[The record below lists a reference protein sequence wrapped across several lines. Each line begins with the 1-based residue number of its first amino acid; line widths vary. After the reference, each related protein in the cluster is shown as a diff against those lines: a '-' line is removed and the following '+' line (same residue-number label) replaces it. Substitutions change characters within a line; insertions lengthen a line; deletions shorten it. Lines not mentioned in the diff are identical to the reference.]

1 GRRPGALMSEQVTP
15 GSERGGLRRPVLLL
29 FVFLAGSGSMATEI
43 CASRLLAPYFGD
55 STMVWANI
63 IGLILA
69 SLSLGYWLGGRLAD
83 RRPSASLL
91 GAIVLAAALCVA
103 VVPFVAHPLLER
115 GAAGI
120 GQLAAG
126 TVVGSFFAALILFAP
141 PVVALGMV
149 APFAIKLSSERESA
163 RTAGD
168 TAGTIFALSTA
179 GSLLGTFVP
188 ALVSIPLF
196 GTQRTLL
203 GTSALLAATSALALG
218 HRGLLPVACIGALL
232 ALPPGAI
239 RPGADVLYEG
249 ESAYQFI
256 RVVQSGNERVLEL
269 NEGVVAHSV
278 YDPASVLTGGY
289 WDLFLTPPALLDRP
303 VKRVAILGNAGGT
316 VARAYRRFY
325 PQARIDGVEIDAK
338 VSSVGERFFGL
349 RPGPRLHLY
358 NQDARPFLLGHD
370 YRYDIICV
378 DAYRQPYVPFYLATR
393 EFYRLARSRLRPG
406 GIIALNVASLP
417 RDHALVEQ
425 TAGTLAGVFGH
436 VYRWQ
441 ALSFNALVIGLDRP
455 LSSGS
460 LALARRSAPARLR
473 PLVSLFERQAEPVAP
488 APDPWTD
495 DRADVEWVVDR
506 MIVNAA
512 REGASLDEERT
523 LPTAP

>member
-1 GRRPGALMSEQVTP
+1 MAEQILP
-15 GSERGGLRRPVLLL
+15 ESERGVLRRPVLLL

-69 SLSLGYWLGGRLAD
+69 SLSLGYWLGGKLAD
-83 RRPSASLL
+83 RHPSPYLL

-103 VVPFVAHPLLER
+103 VVPFAAHPLLER
-115 GAAGI
+115 GANGI
-120 GQLAAG
+120 GQLAVGA
-126 TVVGSFFAALILFAP
+126 VVGSFFAALILFAP

-149 APFAIKLSSERESA
+149 APFAIRLSAERA
-163 RTAGD
+163 DAGTAGD
-168 TAGTIFALSTA
+168 TAGTVFALSTA

-188 ALVSIPLF
+188 ALLSIPLV

-203 GTSALLAATSALALG
+203 GTSVLLAATSALVLG
-218 HRGLLPVACIGALL
+218 RRGLVPVACIAALV

-239 RPGADVLYEG
+239 RPGADVLYQG
-249 ESAYQFI
+249 ESAYQYI
-256 RVVQSGNERVLEL
+256 RVLQDGNERVLEL

-289 WDLFLTPPALLDRP
+289 WDLFLVPPSLLDHP
-303 VKRVAILGNAGGT
+303 VRRVAILGNAGGT

-325 PQARIDGVEIDAK
+325 PQARIDGVEIDPK
-338 VSSVGERFFGL
+338 VSSVGERYFGL
-349 RPGPRLHLY
+349 VPGPLMHLY
-358 NQDARPFLLGHD
+358 NEDARPFLLGHR

-393 EFYRLARSRLRPG
+393 EFYQLVKSRLRPG
-406 GIIALNVASLP
+406 GIVALNVASLP

-425 TAGTLAGVFGH
+425 TAGTLATVFSR

-441 ALSFNALVIGLDRP
+441 ALRFNALVIGLDRP
-455 LSSGS
+455 LTPVT
-460 LALARRSAPARLR
+460 LARARRAAPARLR
-473 PLVSLFERQAEPVAP
+473 PLVRLLERQAEPTAP
-488 APDPWTD
+488 AHEPWTD
-495 DRADVEWVVDR
+495 DRAPVEWVVDR

-512 REGASLDEERT
+512 REDVSLDERT

>member
-1 GRRPGALMSEQVTP
+1 MVERVLP
-15 GSERGGLRRPVLLL
+15 GSELSVLRRPVLLL

-69 SLSLGYWLGGRLAD
+69 SLSLGYWLGGKLAD
-83 RRPSASLL
+83 RRPSPSLL

-115 GAAGI
+115 GASGI
-120 GQLAAG
+120 GQLAVGA
-126 TVVGSFFAALILFAP
+126 VVGSFFAALVLFAP

-149 APFAIKLSSERESA
+149 APFAIRLSLERA
-163 RTAGD
+163 GTAGD
-168 TAGTIFALSTA
+168 TAGTVFALSTA

-188 ALVSIPLF
+188 ALLSIPLV

-218 HRGLLPVACIGALL
+218 RRGLVPVVCVGALL

-256 RVVQSGNERVLEL
+256 RVVQDGNERVLEL

-289 WDLFLTPPALLDRP
+289 WDLFLVPPLLLDHP
-303 VKRVAILGNAGGT
+303 VRRVAILGNAGGT

-325 PQARIDGVEIDAK
+325 PQARIDGVEIDPK
-338 VSSVGERFFGL
+338 VSSIGERFFGL
-349 RPGPRLHLY
+349 EPGPLMHLY
-358 NQDARPFLLGHD
+358 NEDARPFLLGHD

-393 EFYRLARSRLRPG
+393 EFYQLARSRLRPG
-406 GIIALNVASLP
+406 GIVALNVASLP

-425 TAGTLAGVFGH
+425 TAGTLATVFAH
-436 VYRWQ
+436 VERWQ
-441 ALSFNALVIGLDRP
+441 ALRFNALVIGSDRP
-455 LSSGS
+455 LTRAS
-460 LALARRSAPARLR
+460 LARARRSAPARLR
-473 PLVSLFERQAEPVAP
+473 PLVPLLARQAEPAAP
-488 APDPWTD
+488 AHDPWTD
-495 DRADVEWVVDR
+495 DRAPVEWVVDR

-512 REGASLDEERT
+512 REDVSLEERT

>member
-1 GRRPGALMSEQVTP
+1 MAEQGLPEGEHGA
-15 GSERGGLRRPVLLL
+15 LRRPVLLL

-69 SLSLGYWLGGRLAD
+69 SLSLGYWFGGRVAD
-83 RRPSASLL
+83 RWPSPSLL
-91 GAIVLAAALCVA
+91 GAIVLAAALFVA
-103 VVPFVAHPLLER
+103 IVPFVAHPLLER
-115 GAAGI
+115 GASGI
-120 GQLAAG
+120 EQLAVGA
-126 TVVGSFFAALILFAP
+126 VVGSFFAALVLFAP

-149 APFAIKLSSERESA
+149 APFAIRLSSERASA

-168 TAGTIFALSTA
+168 TAGTVFALSTA

-188 ALVSIPLF
+188 ALLTIPLL

-203 GTSALLAATSALALG
+203 ATAALLAATSALALG
-218 HRGLLPVACIGALL
+218 RRGLVPVACVVALL

-256 RVVQSGNERVLEL
+256 RVVQDGNERVLEL

-289 WDLFLTPPALLDRP
+289 WDLFLVPPSLLDHP
-303 VKRVAILGNAGGT
+303 VRRVAILGNAGGT
-316 VARAYRRFY
+316 VARAYRHFY
-325 PQARIDGVEIDAK
+325 PQARVDGVEIDPK
-338 VSSVGERFFGL
+338 VSSIGERFFGL
-349 RPGPRLHLY
+349 APGPSMHLY
-358 NQDARPFLLGHD
+358 NEDARPFLLGHN

-393 EFYRLARSRLRPG
+393 EFYELVRSRLRPG
-406 GIIALNVASLP
+406 GIVALNVASLP

-425 TAGTLAGVFGH
+425 TAGTLATVFGR

-441 ALSFNALVIGLDRP
+441 ALRFNALVIGLDRP
-455 LSSGS
+455 LTAG
-460 LALARRSAPARLR
+460 ALSRARRSAPARLR
-473 PLVSLFERQAEPVAP
+473 PLLRLLARQAERVSPTR
-488 APDPWTD
+488 DPWTD
-495 DRADVEWVVDR
+495 DRAPVEWVMDR
-506 MIVNAA
+506 MIVNAT
-512 REGASLDEERT
+512 REGASLEQERT

>member
-1 GRRPGALMSEQVTP
+1 MVEQVLTGSEPGAL
-15 GSERGGLRRPVLLL
+15 RRRTLLL

-69 SLSLGYWLGGRLAD
+69 ALSLGYWLGGRLAD
-83 RRPSASLL
+83 RHPSPALL
-91 GAIVLAAALCVA
+91 GAIVLASALFVA
-103 VVPFVAHPLLER
+103 IVPFVAHPLLER
-115 GAAGI
+115 GANGI
-120 GQLAAG
+120 GQLAVGA
-126 TVVGSFFAALILFAP
+126 VVGSFFAALVLFAP

-149 APFAIKLSSERESA
+149 APFAIRLSLERDGAGS
-163 RTAGD
+163 AGD
-168 TAGTIFALSTA
+168 TAGTVFALSTA

-188 ALVSIPLF
+188 ALLSIPLI

-203 GTSALLAATSALALG
+203 GTAALLAATSTLALG
-218 HRGLLPVACIGALL
+218 RRGLVPVACVGALL
-232 ALPPGAI
+232 ALPPGVI
-239 RPGADVLYEG
+239 RPGADVIYEG

-256 RVVQSGNERVLEL
+256 QVVQNGNERVLEL

-278 YDPASVLTGGY
+278 YNPASVLTGGY
-289 WDLFLTPPALLDRP
+289 WDLFLVPPLLLDRP
-303 VKRVAILGNAGGT
+303 VRRVAILGNAGGT

-338 VSSVGERFFGL
+338 VSSIGERYFGL
-349 RPGPRLHLY
+349 RPGPLLHIY
-358 NQDARPFLLGHD
+358 NEDARPFLLTHD
-370 YRYDIICV
+370 ARYDVICV

-393 EFYRLARSRLRPG
+393 EFYQLVKSRLAPG
-406 GIIALNVASLP
+406 GVVALNVASLP
-417 RDHALVEQ
+417 RDHALVGQ
-425 TAGTLAGVFGH
+425 TAGTLATVFDH

-441 ALSFNALVIGLDRP
+441 ALRFNALVLGSDRP
-455 LSSGS
+455 LTAAS
-460 LALARRSAPARLR
+460 LAAARRAAPARLGS
-473 PLVSLFERQAEPVAP
+473 LVDLLERQAAPVAP
-488 APDPWTD
+488 AGDPWTD
-495 DRADVEWVVDR
+495 DRAPVEWVVDK

>member
-1 GRRPGALMSEQVTP
+1 MAEPVSP
-15 GSERGGLRRPVLLL
+15 GSELGVLRHPVLLL

-69 SLSLGYWLGGRLAD
+69 SLSLGYWLGGRLVD
-83 RRPSASLL
+83 RHPSPALL

-115 GAAGI
+115 GASGI
-120 GQLAAG
+120 GQLAVG

-149 APFAIKLSSERESA
+149 APFAIRLSLERA
-163 RTAGD
+163 GAGTAGD
-168 TAGTIFALSTA
+168 TAGTVFALSTA

-188 ALVSIPLF
+188 ALLSIPLV

-203 GTSALLAATSALALG
+203 GTAALLAATSALALG
-218 HRGLLPVACIGALL
+218 RRGLVPVACIVALV

-239 RPGADVLYEG
+239 RPGSDVLYEG

-256 RVVQSGNERVLEL
+256 RVVKDGNERVLEL
-269 NEGVVAHSV
+269 NEGIVAHSV

-289 WDLFLTPPALLDRP
+289 WDLFLVPPSLLEHP
-303 VKRVAILGNAGGT
+303 VRRVAILGNAGGT
-316 VARAYRRFY
+316 VARALRRFY
-325 PQARIDGVEIDAK
+325 PQARIDGVEIDPK
-338 VSSVGERFFGL
+338 VSSIGERYFGL
-349 RPGPRLHLY
+349 EPGPLMHLY
-358 NQDARPFLLGHD
+358 NEDARPFLLAHKF
-370 YRYDIICV
+370 RYDVICV

-393 EFYRLARSRLRPG
+393 EFYQLVRSRLRPG
-406 GIIALNVASLP
+406 GIVALNVASLP
-417 RDHALVEQ
+417 RDHALVKQ
-425 TAGTLAGVFGH
+425 TAGTLASVFPS

-441 ALSFNALVIGLDRP
+441 ALRFNALVIGLDRP
-455 LSSGS
+455 LTSAS
-460 LALARRSAPARLR
+460 LARAGRSAPARLR
-473 PLVSLFERQAEPVAP
+473 SLVRLLERQAEPVA
-488 APDPWTD
+488 AADDPWTD
-495 DRADVEWVVDR
+495 DRAPVEWVVDR
-506 MIVNAA
+506 MIVKAA
-512 REGASLDEERT
+512 REDVSLDERT

>member
-1 GRRPGALMSEQVTP
+1 MTEPALSESGRGA
-15 GSERGGLRRPVLLL
+15 LRRPVLLL

-83 RRPSASLL
+83 RRPSPTLL
-91 GAIVLAAALCVA
+91 GAVVLAAALCVA

-115 GAAGI
+115 GANGI
-120 GQLAAG
+120 GQLAVGA
-126 TVVGSFFAALILFAP
+126 VVGSFFAALILFAP

-149 APFAIKLSSERESA
+149 APFAIRLSLDRASEG
-163 RTAGD
+163 TAGD
-168 TAGTIFALSTA
+168 TAGTVFALSTA

-188 ALVSIPLF
+188 ALLSIPLV

-203 GTSALLAATSALALG
+203 GTSMLLAATSALVLG
-218 HRGLLPVACIGALL
+218 RRGLVPVACIAALV

-239 RPGADVLYEG
+239 RPGSGVLYEG
-249 ESAYQFI
+249 ESAYQFV
-256 RVVQSGNERVLEL
+256 RVVQDGNERVLEL

-278 YDPASVLTGGY
+278 YDPRGVLTGGY
-289 WDLFLTPPALLDRP
+289 WDLFLVPPSLLDHP
-303 VKRVAILGNAGGT
+303 VRRVAILGNAGGT

-325 PQARIDGVEIDAK
+325 PQARIDGVEIDPK
-338 VSSVGERFFGL
+338 VSSIGERFFGL
-349 RPGPRLHLY
+349 RPGPLLHLY
-358 NQDARPFLLGHD
+358 NEDARPFLLSHEF
-370 YRYDIICV
+370 RYDIICV

-393 EFYRLARSRLRPG
+393 EFYELVRSRLRTG
-406 GIIALNVASLP
+406 GIVALNVASLP

-425 TAGTLAGVFGH
+425 TAGTLATVFNR

-441 ALSFNALVIGLDRP
+441 ALRFNALVIGLDRP
-455 LSSGS
+455 LTPASITR
-460 LALARRSAPARLR
+460 ARHAAPARLR
-473 PLVSLFERQAEPVAP
+473 PLVRLLERQAEPVAP
-488 APDPWTD
+488 AHDPWTD
-495 DRADVEWVVDR
+495 DRAPVEWVVDR
-506 MIVNAA
+506 MIINAA

>member
-1 GRRPGALMSEQVTP
+1 MTVRALF
-15 GSERGGLRRPVLLL
+15 GGERGTLRRPVLLL

-69 SLSLGYWLGGRLAD
+69 SLSLGYWLGGRLVD
-83 RRPSASLL
+83 RRPSSSLL
-91 GAIVLAAALCVA
+91 GLIVLAAALFVA

-115 GAAGI
+115 GANGI
-120 GQLAAG
+120 AQLAVGA
-126 TVVGSFFAALILFAP
+126 VVGSFFAALVLFAP

-149 APFAIKLSSERESA
+149 TPFAIRLSLDQEGA
-163 RTAGD
+163 GKAGD
-168 TAGTIFALSTA
+168 TAGTVFALSTA

-188 ALVSIPLF
+188 ALVSIPLL

-218 HRGLLPVACIGALL
+218 RRGLVPLACIVALA
-232 ALPPGAI
+232 ALPPGMI
-239 RPGADVLYEG
+239 KPGTGVLYEG

-256 RVVQSGNERVLEL
+256 RVVQDGNERVLEL

-289 WDLFLTPPALLDRP
+289 WDLFLTPPSLLDHP
-303 VKRVAILGNAGGT
+303 VRRIAILGNAGGT
-316 VARAYRRFY
+316 VARAYRHFF
-325 PQARIDGVEIDAK
+325 PQARIDGVEIDPK
-338 VSSVGERFFGL
+338 VSSIGERFFGL
-349 RPGPRLHLY
+349 RPGPLLHLY
-358 NQDARPFLLGHD
+358 NEDARPFLLGHD

-393 EFYRLARSRLRPG
+393 EFYQLVRSRLRPG
-406 GIIALNVASLP
+406 GIVALNVASLP
-417 RDHALVEQ
+417 RDHALVED
-425 TAGTLAGVFGH
+425 TAGTLATVFGH

-441 ALSFNALVIGLDRP
+441 ALRFNALVLGLDRP
-455 LSSGS
+455 LGPSTLSR
-460 LALARRSAPARLR
+460 AVRVAPARLR
-473 PLVSLFERQAEPVAP
+473 PLARMLERQIVPVSASS
-488 APDPWTD
+488 DPWTD
-495 DRADVEWVVDR
+495 DRAPVEWVVDR

-512 REGASLDEERT
+512 REGDSTNQERT

>member
-1 GRRPGALMSEQVTP
+1 MVERVLP
-15 GSERGGLRRPVLLL
+15 GSELSVLRRPVLLL

-69 SLSLGYWLGGRLAD
+69 SLSLGYWLGGKLAD
-83 RRPSASLL
+83 RRPSPSLL

-115 GAAGI
+115 GASGI
-120 GQLAAG
+120 GQLAVGA
-126 TVVGSFFAALILFAP
+126 VVGSFFAALVLFAP

-149 APFAIKLSSERESA
+149 APFAIRLSLERA
-163 RTAGD
+163 GTAGD
-168 TAGTIFALSTA
+168 TAGTVFALSTA

-188 ALVSIPLF
+188 ALLSIPLV

-218 HRGLLPVACIGALL
+218 RRGLVPVVCVGALL

-256 RVVQSGNERVLEL
+256 RVVQDGNERVLEL

-289 WDLFLTPPALLDRP
+289 WDLFLVPPLLLDHP
-303 VKRVAILGNAGGT
+303 VRRVAILGNAGGT

-325 PQARIDGVEIDAK
+325 PQARIDGVEIDPK
-338 VSSVGERFFGL
+338 VSSIGERFFGL
-349 RPGPRLHLY
+349 EPGPLMHLY
-358 NQDARPFLLGHD
+358 NEDARPFLLGHD

-393 EFYRLARSRLRPG
+393 EFYQLARSRLRPG
-406 GIIALNVASLP
+406 GIVALNVASLP

-425 TAGTLAGVFGH
+425 TAGTLATVFAH
-436 VYRWQ
+436 VERWQ
-441 ALSFNALVIGLDRP
+441 ALRFNALVIGSDRP
-455 LSSGS
+455 LTRAS
-460 LALARRSAPARLR
+460 LARARRSAPARLR
-473 PLVSLFERQAEPVAP
+473 PLVRLLERQAEPAAP
-488 APDPWTD
+488 AHDPWTD
-495 DRADVEWVVDR
+495 DRAPVEWVVDR

-512 REGASLDEERT
+512 REDVSLEERT

>member
-1 GRRPGALMSEQVTP
+1 MTEQILP
-15 GSERGGLRRPVLLL
+15 GSELGVLRRPVLLL

-83 RRPSASLL
+83 RHPSPSLL
-91 GAIVLAAALCVA
+91 GAVVLAAALCVA

-115 GAAGI
+115 GASGI

-149 APFAIKLSSERESA
+149 APFAIRLSLEH
-163 RTAGD
+163 AGAD
-168 TAGTIFALSTA
+168 GAGGTAGTIFALSTA

-188 ALVSIPLF
+188 ALLSIPLV

-203 GTSALLAATSALALG
+203 GTSALLAATSALTLG
-218 HRGLLPVACIGALL
+218 RRGLVPVACVVALV

-239 RPGADVLYEG
+239 RPGEGVLYEG

-256 RVVQSGNERVLEL
+256 RVVQDGNERVLEL

-278 YDPASVLTGGY
+278 YDPSSVLTGGY
-289 WDLFLTPPALLDRP
+289 WDLFLATPSLLDHP
-303 VKRVAILGNAGGT
+303 VRRVAILGNAGGT

-338 VSSVGERFFGL
+338 VSSIGERFFGL
-349 RPGPRLHLY
+349 RPGPLLHIY
-358 NQDARPFLLGHD
+358 NEDARPFLLRHRGL
-370 YRYDIICV
+370 YDVICV
-378 DAYRQPYVPFYLATR
+378 DAYRQPYVPFYLATQ
-393 EFYRLARSRLRPG
+393 EFFQLVRSRLRPG
-406 GIIALNVASLP
+406 GVVALNVASLP
-417 RDHALVEQ
+417 RDHALVGDVS
-425 TAGTLAGVFGH
+425 GTLATVFPQ
-436 VYRWQ
+436 VLRWQ
-441 ALSFNALVIGLDRP
+441 ALGFNTLVIGL
-455 LSSGS
+455 
-460 LALARRSAPARLR
+460 RRSPARDVAVAPLAVPARLR
-473 PLVSLFERQAEPVAP
+473 PLVRLLVRQAEPVA
-488 APDPWTD
+488 AARDPWTD
-495 DRADVEWVVDR
+495 DRAPVEWVVDR
-506 MIVNAA
+506 MIVDAA
-512 REGASLDEERT
+512 REGVSLDEERT

>member
-1 GRRPGALMSEQVTP
+1 MVERVLP
-15 GSERGGLRRPVLLL
+15 GSELSVLRRPVLLL

-69 SLSLGYWLGGRLAD
+69 SLSLGYWLGGKLAD
-83 RRPSASLL
+83 RRPSPSLL

-115 GAAGI
+115 GASGI
-120 GQLAAG
+120 GQLAVGA
-126 TVVGSFFAALILFAP
+126 VVGSFFAALVLFAP

-149 APFAIKLSSERESA
+149 APFAIRLSLERA
-163 RTAGD
+163 GTAGD
-168 TAGTIFALSTA
+168 TAGTVFALSTA

-188 ALVSIPLF
+188 ALLSIPLV

-218 HRGLLPVACIGALL
+218 RRGLVPVVCVGALL

-256 RVVQSGNERVLEL
+256 RVVQDGNERVLEL

-289 WDLFLTPPALLDRP
+289 WDLFLVPPLLLDHP
-303 VKRVAILGNAGGT
+303 VRRVAILGNAGGT
-316 VARAYRRFY
+316 VARAYRRLY
-325 PQARIDGVEIDAK
+325 PQARIDGVEIDPK

-349 RPGPRLHLY
+349 EPGPLLHLY
-358 NQDARPFLLGHD
+358 NEDARPFLLAHN

-393 EFYRLARSRLRPG
+393 EFYQLVRSRLRPG
-406 GIIALNVASLP
+406 GVVALNVASLP

-425 TAGTLAGVFGH
+425 TAGTLATVFAH

-441 ALSFNALVIGLDRP
+441 ALRFNALVIGLDHP
-455 LSSGS
+455 LSSAS
-460 LALARRSAPARLR
+460 LTRARRSAPARLR
-473 PLVSLFERQAEPVAP
+473 PLVPLLERQTEQVAP
-488 APDPWTD
+488 ARDPWTD
-495 DRADVEWVVDR
+495 DRAPVEWVVDR

-512 REGASLDEERT
+512 REGVSLDEERT

>member
-1 GRRPGALMSEQVTP
+1 MSERVLQGNGPSV
-15 GSERGGLRRPVLLL
+15 LQRPILLL

-83 RRPSASLL
+83 RRPSPSLL

-103 VVPFVAHPLLER
+103 IVPFVARPLLER
-115 GAAGI
+115 GASGI
-120 GQLAAG
+120 GQLAVG
-126 TVVGSFFAALILFAP
+126 TVAGSFFAALILFAP

-149 APFAIKLSSERESA
+149 APFAIRLSVERPGTS
-163 RTAGD
+163 GGV
-168 TAGTIFALSTA
+168 AGTVFALSTA

-188 ALVSIPLF
+188 ALLSIPLI

-218 HRGLLPVACIGALL
+218 RRGLVPVACIAALL

-239 RPGADVLYEG
+239 KSGADVLYES

-256 RVVQSGNERVLEL
+256 RVVQDGNERVLEL

-289 WDLFLTPPALLDRP
+289 WDLFLVPPLLLDHP
-303 VKRVAILGNAGGT
+303 VGRVAILGNAGGT
-316 VARAYRRFY
+316 VARAYRHFY

-338 VSSVGERFFGL
+338 VTSIGERFFGL
-349 RPGPRLHLY
+349 RPGRFLRLY
-358 NQDARPFLLGHD
+358 NEDARPFLLTHHD
-370 YRYDIICV
+370 RYDIICI

-393 EFYRLARSRLRPG
+393 EFYELVRSRLRPG
-406 GIIALNVASLP
+406 GVVALNVASLP
-417 RDHALVEQ
+417 RDHTLVEQ
-425 TAGTLAGVFGH
+425 TAGTLATVFPR

-441 ALSFNALVIGLDRP
+441 ALRFNALVIGVEQP
-455 LSSGS
+455 LAPAVLSR
-460 LALARRSAPARLR
+460 ARGLAPARLR
-473 PLVSLFERQAEPVAP
+473 PLIHLLAQQAEPVAP
-488 APDPWTD
+488 ARDPWTD
-495 DRADVEWVVDR
+495 DRAPVEWVVDR

>member
-1 GRRPGALMSEQVTP
+1 MAEQVVP
-15 GSERGGLRRPVLLL
+15 GSGSSVLRRPVLLL

-83 RRPSASLL
+83 RRPSPSLL
-91 GAIVLAAALCVA
+91 GAIVLAAALFVA

-115 GAAGI
+115 GASGI
-120 GQLAAG
+120 GQLAIG
-126 TVVGSFFAALILFAP
+126 TVAGSFVAALVLFAP

-149 APFAIKLSSERESA
+149 APFAIKLSLERASTG
-163 RTAGD
+163 TAGG
-168 TAGTIFALSTA
+168 TAGTVFALSTA

-188 ALVSIPLF
+188 ALLSIPLV
-196 GTQRTLL
+196 GTQRTIL

-218 HRGLLPVACIGALL
+218 RRGLVPVACIVALV

-239 RPGADVLYEG
+239 RPAADVLYEG

-256 RVVQSGNERVLEL
+256 RVVQNGNERVLEL

-289 WDLFLTPPALLDRP
+289 WDLFLAPPSLLDHP
-303 VKRVAILGNAGGT
+303 VRRVAILGNAGGT

-325 PQARIDGVEIDAK
+325 PQARIDGIEIDAK
-338 VSSVGERFFGL
+338 VSAVGERFFGL
-349 RPGPRLHLY
+349 KPGPLLHLY
-358 NQDARPFLLGHD
+358 SEDARPFLLGHR

-393 EFYRLARSRLRPG
+393 EFYELVRSRLRPG
-406 GIIALNVASLP
+406 GIVALNIASLP

-425 TAGTLAGVFGH
+425 TAGTLATVFPR
-436 VYRWQ
+436 VYHWQ
-441 ALSFNALVIGLDRP
+441 ALRFNALVIGLERP
-455 LSSGS
+455 LASGS
-460 LALARRSAPARLR
+460 PARAHRSAPARLR
-473 PLVSLFERQAEPVAP
+473 SLVRLFERQATPVAP
-488 APDPWTD
+488 ARDPWTD
-495 DRADVEWVVDR
+495 DRAPVEWVVDR

-512 REGASLDEERT
+512 REGVSLDEERT

>member
-1 GRRPGALMSEQVTP
+1 MGEVALPRSPPGV
-15 GSERGGLRRPVLLL
+15 LRHRILLL
-29 FVFLAGSGSMATEI
+29 FVFLAGTGSMATEI

-83 RRPSASLL
+83 SRPSPSLL
-91 GAIVLAAALCVA
+91 GAIVLGAAVFVA
-103 VVPFVAHPLLER
+103 IVPFVAHPILER
-115 GAAGI
+115 GASGI
-120 GQLAAG
+120 DQLAVG
-126 TVVGSFFAALILFAP
+126 TVAGSFFAALILFAP

-149 APFAIKLSSERESA
+149 APFAIRLSEERPGTS
-163 RTAGD
+163 GGV
-168 TAGTIFALSTA
+168 AGTVFALSTA

-188 ALVSIPLF
+188 ALLSIPLI

-203 GTSALLAATSALALG
+203 GTSLLLAATSTLALG
-218 HRGLLPVACIGALL
+218 RRGLVPVACMAALL

-239 RPGADVLYEG
+239 RPGSDVLYEG

-256 RVVQSGNERVLEL
+256 RVVQDGNERVLEL

-289 WDLFLTPPALLDRP
+289 WDLFLVPPLLLDHP
-303 VKRVAILGNAGGT
+303 VRRVAILGNAGGT

-325 PQARIDGVEIDAK
+325 PRARIDGVEIDAK
-338 VSSVGERFFGL
+338 VSSIGERFFGL
-349 RPGPRLHLY
+349 KPGPRLHLY
-358 NQDARPFLLGHD
+358 NEDARPFLLTHH

-393 EFYRLARSRLRPG
+393 EFYQLAGSRLSPG
-406 GIIALNVASLP
+406 GIVALNVASLP
-417 RDHALVEQ
+417 RDHTLVER
-425 TAGTLAGVFGH
+425 TAGTLATVFPR

-441 ALSFNALVIGLDRP
+441 ALRFNALVIGAGQP
-455 LSSGS
+455 LTP
-460 LALARRSAPARLR
+460 AVFTRARERAPAPLR
-473 PLVSLFERQAEPVAP
+473 PLLPLLERQVEPVA
-488 APDPWTD
+488 AADDPWTD
-495 DRADVEWVVDR
+495 DRAPVEWVVDR

-512 REGASLDEERT
+512 REGVSLDEERA

>member
-1 GRRPGALMSEQVTP
+1 MTEQVLP
-15 GSERGGLRRPVLLL
+15 ASELGALRRPALLL

-69 SLSLGYWLGGRLAD
+69 SLSLGYWLGGKLAD
-83 RRPSASLL
+83 RRPSPSLL

-115 GAAGI
+115 GANGI
-120 GQLAAG
+120 GQLAVG

-149 APFAIKLSSERESA
+149 APFAIRLSLERA
-163 RTAGD
+163 NAGTAGD
-168 TAGTIFALSTA
+168 TAGTVFALSTA

-188 ALVSIPLF
+188 ALLSIPLV

-203 GTSALLAATSALALG
+203 GTSTLLAATSALALG
-218 HRGLLPVACIGALL
+218 RRGLVPVVCVGALL

-256 RVVQSGNERVLEL
+256 QVVQDGNEHVLEL

-289 WDLFLTPPALLDRP
+289 WDLFLVPPLLLDHP

-349 RPGPRLHLY
+349 EPGPLLHLY
-358 NQDARPFLLGHD
+358 SEDARPFLLAHD

-393 EFYRLARSRLRPG
+393 EFYELVRSRLRPG

-425 TAGTLAGVFGH
+425 TAGTLATVFAR

-441 ALSFNALVIGLDRP
+441 ALGFNALVIGLDRP
-455 LSSGS
+455 LTSAS
-460 LALARRSAPARLR
+460 LARARSSAPTRLR
-473 PLVSLFERQAEPVAP
+473 PLVGLLERQAEPVAP
-488 APDPWTD
+488 AHDPWTD
-495 DRADVEWVVDR
+495 DRAPVEWVVDR

-512 REGASLDEERT
+512 REGVSLDAERT
-523 LPTAP
+523 LPTAQ

>member
-1 GRRPGALMSEQVTP
+1 MP
-15 GSERGGLRRPVLLL
+15 ERVLQGNGPSVLRRPILLL
-29 FVFLAGSGSMATEI
+29 FVFLAGTGSMATEI

-55 STMVWANI
+55 STMIWANI

-83 RRPSASLL
+83 RRSSPFLL

-103 VVPFVAHPLLER
+103 IVPFVARPLLER
-115 GAAGI
+115 GASGI
-120 GQLAAG
+120 GQLAVG
-126 TVVGSFFAALILFAP
+126 TVAGSFFAALILFAP

-149 APFAIKLSSERESA
+149 APLAIRLAMERPGTS
-163 RTAGD
+163 GGV
-168 TAGTIFALSTA
+168 AGTVFALSTA

-188 ALVSIPLF
+188 ALLSIPLI

-218 HRGLLPVACIGALL
+218 RRGLVPVVCIVALL

-239 RPGADVLYEG
+239 RPGAGVLYEG

-256 RVVQSGNERVLEL
+256 RVVQDGNERVLEL

-289 WDLFLTPPALLDRP
+289 WDLFLVPPLLLDHPLR
-303 VKRVAILGNAGGT
+303 RVAILGNAGGT

-349 RPGPRLHLY
+349 KPGPLLHLFSE
-358 NQDARPFLLGHD
+358 DARPFLLDHRD
-370 YRYDIICV
+370 RYDIICV

-393 EFYRLARSRLRPG
+393 EFYELVRSRLRPG
-406 GIIALNVASLP
+406 GIVALNVASLP
-417 RDHALVEQ
+417 RDHTLVEQ
-425 TAGTLAGVFGH
+425 TAGTLATVFPR

-441 ALSFNALVIGLDRP
+441 ALRFNALVIGVEQP
-455 LSSGS
+455 LAPAVLSR
-460 LALARRSAPARLR
+460 ARGLAPARLR
-473 PLVSLFERQAEPVAP
+473 PLIHLLAQQAEPVAP
-488 APDPWTD
+488 ARDPWTD
-495 DRADVEWVVDR
+495 DRAPVEWVVDR
-506 MIVNAA
+506 MIINAA

>member
-1 GRRPGALMSEQVTP
+1 MVERVLP
-15 GSERGGLRRPVLLL
+15 GSELSVLRRPVLLL

-69 SLSLGYWLGGRLAD
+69 SLSLGYWLGGKLAD
-83 RRPSASLL
+83 RRPSPSLL

-115 GAAGI
+115 GASGI
-120 GQLAAG
+120 GQLAVGA
-126 TVVGSFFAALILFAP
+126 VVGSFFAALVLFAP

-149 APFAIKLSSERESA
+149 APFAIRLSLERA
-163 RTAGD
+163 GTAGD
-168 TAGTIFALSTA
+168 TAGTVFALSTA

-188 ALVSIPLF
+188 ALLSIPLV

-218 HRGLLPVACIGALL
+218 RRGLVPVVCVGALL

-256 RVVQSGNERVLEL
+256 RVVQDGNERVLEL

-289 WDLFLTPPALLDRP
+289 WDLFLVPPLLLDHP
-303 VKRVAILGNAGGT
+303 VRRVAILGNAGGT

-325 PQARIDGVEIDAK
+325 PQARIDGVEIDPK
-338 VSSVGERFFGL
+338 VSSIGERFFGL
-349 RPGPRLHLY
+349 EPGPLMHLY
-358 NQDARPFLLGHD
+358 NEDARPFLLGHD

-393 EFYRLARSRLRPG
+393 EFYQLARSRLRPG
-406 GIIALNVASLP
+406 GIVALNVASLP

-425 TAGTLAGVFGH
+425 TAGTLATVFSR
-436 VYRWQ
+436 VNRWQ
-441 ALSFNALVIGLDRP
+441 ALRFNALVIGSDRP
-455 LSSGS
+455 LTSAS
-460 LALARRSAPARLR
+460 LARARRSAPARLR
-473 PLVSLFERQAEPVAP
+473 PLVRLLERQAEPAAP
-488 APDPWTD
+488 AHDPWTD
-495 DRADVEWVVDR
+495 DRAPVEWVVDR

-512 REGASLDEERT
+512 REDVSLEERT

>member
-1 GRRPGALMSEQVTP
+1 MSEQVAPTSEP
-15 GSERGGLRRPVLLL
+15 GVLRRPVLLL
-29 FVFLAGSGSMATEI
+29 FVFLAGSGSMATEM

-83 RRPSASLL
+83 RRPSTSLL
-91 GAIVLAAALCVA
+91 GAIVLVAALFVA
-103 VVPFVAHPLLER
+103 IVPFVAHPLLER
-115 GAAGI
+115 GANGI
-120 GQLAAG
+120 GQLAVG

-149 APFAIKLSSERESA
+149 TPFAIKLSLERTST

-168 TAGTIFALSTA
+168 TAGTVFALSTA

-188 ALVSIPLF
+188 ALLTIPLL

-203 GTSALLAATSALALG
+203 GTSALLAATSALTLG
-218 HRGLLPVACIGALL
+218 RRGLVPVVCIGALF

-239 RPGADVLYEG
+239 KPGTDVLYEG

-256 RVVQSGNERVLEL
+256 RVVQDGNERVLEL

-289 WDLFLTPPALLDRP
+289 WDLFLTPPALLDHP
-303 VKRVAILGNAGGT
+303 VRRVAILGNAGGT

-325 PQARIDGVEIDAK
+325 PRARIDGVEIDAK
-338 VSSVGERFFGL
+338 VSSVGERYFGL
-349 RPGPRLHLY
+349 EPGPLLHLY

-370 YRYDIICV
+370 YRYDVICV

-393 EFYRLARSRLRPG
+393 EFYQLVQSRLRPG
-406 GIIALNVASLP
+406 GIVALNVASLP
-417 RDHALVEQ
+417 RDHALVEK
-425 TAGTLAGVFGH
+425 TAGTLATVFGH

-441 ALSFNALVIGLDRP
+441 ALDFNALVIGLDHP
-455 LSSGS
+455 LTSG
-460 LALARRSAPARLR
+460 ALARAQRSAPARLSS
-473 PLVSLFERQAEPVAP
+473 LVGLFEHQAERVAP
-488 APDPWTD
+488 ARDPWTD
-495 DRADVEWVVDR
+495 DRAPVEWVVDR
-506 MIVNAA
+506 MIIDAA
-512 REGASLDEERT
+512 REDISLDEERV

>member
-1 GRRPGALMSEQVTP
+1 MAEQVLT
-15 GSERGGLRRPVLLL
+15 GGELGVLRRPVLLL

-69 SLSLGYWLGGRLAD
+69 SLSLGYWLGGKLAD
-83 RRPSASLL
+83 RHPSPALL
-91 GAIVLAAALCVA
+91 GAIVLAAAICVA
-103 VVPFVAHPLLER
+103 IVPFVSHPLLER
-115 GAAGI
+115 GANGI
-120 GQLAAG
+120 GQLAVGA
-126 TVVGSFFAALILFAP
+126 VVGSFFAALVLFAP

-149 APFAIKLSSERESA
+149 APFAIRLSLERASA
-163 RTAGD
+163 GTAGD
-168 TAGTIFALSTA
+168 TAGTVFALSTA

-188 ALVSIPLF
+188 ALLSIPLI

-203 GTSALLAATSALALG
+203 GTSVLLAATSALALG
-218 HRGLLPVACIGALL
+218 RRGLVPVACVGALL

-256 RVVQSGNERVLEL
+256 QVVQNGNERVLEL

-278 YDPASVLTGGY
+278 YDQASVLTGGY
-289 WDLFLTPPALLDRP
+289 WDLFLVPPLLLDHP
-303 VKRVAILGNAGGT
+303 VRRVAILGNAGGT

-325 PQARIDGVEIDAK
+325 PQARIDGVEIDPK
-338 VSSVGERFFGL
+338 VTSIGERFFGL
-349 RPGPRLHLY
+349 EPGPLLHLY
-358 NQDARPFLLGHD
+358 NEDARPFLLTQRA
-370 YRYDIICV
+370 RYDVICV

-393 EFYRLARSRLRPG
+393 EFYQLVRSRLRPG
-406 GIIALNVASLP
+406 GIVALNVASLP

-425 TAGTLAGVFGH
+425 SAGTLATVFNH

-441 ALSFNALVIGLDRP
+441 ALRFNALVIGSDRP
-455 LSSGS
+455 LTSAS
-460 LALARRSAPARLR
+460 LANARRSAPAHLL
-473 PLVSLFERQAEPVAP
+473 PLVGLLERQAEPTTP
-488 APDPWTD
+488 ARDPWTD
-495 DRADVEWVVDR
+495 DRAPVEWVIDR

-512 REGASLDEERT
+512 REDVSLDERT

>member
-1 GRRPGALMSEQVTP
+1 
-15 GSERGGLRRPVLLL
+15 
-29 FVFLAGSGSMATEI
+29 MATEI

-83 RRPSASLL
+83 RRPNPSLL

-115 GAAGI
+115 GASGI
-120 GQLAAG
+120 GQLAVG
-126 TVVGSFFAALILFAP
+126 TVAGSFFAALVLFAP

-149 APFAIKLSSERESA
+149 APFAIRLSEERPGTS
-163 RTAGD
+163 GGV
-168 TAGTIFALSTA
+168 AGTVFALSTA

-188 ALVSIPLF
+188 ALLSIPLI

-218 HRGLLPVACIGALL
+218 RRGLIPVAFVAVLL

-239 RPGADVLYEG
+239 RPGAGVLYEG
-249 ESAYQFI
+249 ESAYQFV
-256 RVVQSGNERVLEL
+256 RVVQDGNERVLEL

-289 WDLFLTPPALLDRP
+289 WDLFLVPPLLLDHT

-316 VARAYRRFY
+316 VARAYRHFY

-338 VSSVGERFFGL
+338 VTSIGERFFGL
-349 RPGPRLHLY
+349 KPGPLLNLY
-358 NQDARPFLLGHD
+358 NEDARPFLLTHHD
-370 YRYDIICV
+370 RYDIICV

-393 EFYRLARSRLRPG
+393 EFYQLVRSRLRPG
-406 GIIALNVASLP
+406 GIVALNVASLP

-425 TAGTLAGVFGH
+425 TAGTLATVFPR

-441 ALSFNALVIGLDRP
+441 ALRFNALVIGGERP
-455 LSSGS
+455 LTPAV
-460 LALARRSAPARLR
+460 LLQARGRAPAPLRSLLRL
-473 PLVSLFERQAEPVAP
+473 LEHQTEPVAP
-488 APDPWTD
+488 ARDPWTD
-495 DRADVEWVVDR
+495 DRAPVEWVVDR

-512 REGASLDEERT
+512 REGVSLDEERT

>member
-1 GRRPGALMSEQVTP
+1 MTEQVLT
-15 GSERGGLRRPVLLL
+15 GDELGVLRRPVLLL

-69 SLSLGYWLGGRLAD
+69 SLSLGYWLGGKLAD
-83 RRPSASLL
+83 RHPSPALL
-91 GAIVLAAALCVA
+91 GAIVLAAAICVA
-103 VVPFVAHPLLER
+103 IVPFVSHPLLER
-115 GAAGI
+115 GANGI
-120 GQLAAG
+120 GQLAVGA
-126 TVVGSFFAALILFAP
+126 VVGSFFAALVLFAP

-149 APFAIKLSSERESA
+149 APFAIRLSLERASA
-163 RTAGD
+163 GTAGD
-168 TAGTIFALSTA
+168 TAGTVFALSTA

-188 ALVSIPLF
+188 ALLSIPLI

-203 GTSALLAATSALALG
+203 GTSVLLAATSALALG
-218 HRGLLPVACIGALL
+218 RRGLVPVACVGALL

-256 RVVQSGNERVLEL
+256 QVVQNGNERVLEL

-289 WDLFLTPPALLDRP
+289 WDLFLVPPLLLDHP
-303 VKRVAILGNAGGT
+303 VRRVAILGNAGGT
-316 VARAYRRFY
+316 IARAYRRFY
-325 PQARIDGVEIDAK
+325 PQARIDGVEIDPK
-338 VSSVGERFFGL
+338 VTSIGERFFGL
-349 RPGPRLHLY
+349 EPGPLLHLY
-358 NQDARPFLLGHD
+358 NEDARPFLLTQRA
-370 YRYDIICV
+370 RYDVICV

-393 EFYRLARSRLRPG
+393 EFYQLVRSRLRSG
-406 GIIALNVASLP
+406 GIVALNVASLP

-425 TAGTLAGVFGH
+425 TAGTLATVFNH

-441 ALSFNALVIGLDRP
+441 ALRFNSLVIGSDRP
-455 LSSGS
+455 LTSAS
-460 LALARRSAPARLR
+460 LANARRSAPARLL
-473 PLVSLFERQAEPVAP
+473 PLVGLLERQAEPTAR
-488 APDPWTD
+488 ARDPWTD
-495 DRADVEWVVDR
+495 DRAPVEWVVDR

-512 REGASLDEERT
+512 REGVSLDERT